1 MLYNYEEF
9 LNIFKTDYKLKKAI
23 NNKMFFKLKDGIYS
37 DKPSANFLSILKKEY
52 PYCVISGHS
61 AYYFYGFTDVIPQ
74 KITVCTPR
82 NATNIKNSE
91 IKQIRMKDE
100 LYELGITSY
109 EHEGIDITIYDKERL
124 LIDLARNKNKMGYDL
139 YKEIIINYRR
149 IAESLDMYKIEKY
162 LEHFKDSDRIYKILM
177 SEVF

>member
-1 MLYNYEEF
+1 
-9 LNIFKTDYKLKKAI
+9 
-23 NNKMFFKLKDGIYS
+23 
-37 DKPSANFLSILKKEY
+37 
-52 PYCVISGHS
+52 
-61 AYYFYGFTDVIPQ
+61 
-74 KITVCTPR
+74 
-82 NATNIKNSE
+82 
-91 IKQIRMKDE
+91 MKDE

-109 EHEGIDITIYDKERL
+109 EYEGIDITIHNKERL